1 MTYKKPKLKVFINLN
16 KLWCI
21 GITGF
26 GGKDYV
32 ETHIGK
38 NIDRNDESIHIHI
51 IFLDGRK
58 NNEVWF
64 EEHGLKKV
72 TSDLIEKISQHL
84 HFVMLDHA
92 RREYE
97 KGEDIDMYKE
107 LYGKYSSSPVS
118 RFLCDN
124 KEYAHMS
131 LRIFIQ
137 CLKKCFV
144 TKHCK

>member
-1 MTYKKPKLKVFINLN
+1 MPPKKPKLRVFINLN

-21 GITGF
+21 HTTEF
-26 GGKDYV
+26 GGICYV
-32 ETHIGK
+32 KTHIGK
-38 NIDRNDESIHIHI
+38 NIDRKDESIHIHI
-51 IFLDGRK
+51 RFLDGRK

-72 TSDLIEKISQHL
+72 TSDLIEKISDHL

-97 KGEDIDMYKE
+97 KGEDIDMYKVV
-107 LYGKYSSSPVS
+107 YGKYSSSPVS
-118 RFLCDN
+118 RFLYDN
-124 KEYAHMS
+124 NEYSHML

-137 CLKKCFV
+137 WIKKRFV
-144 TKHCK
+144 TKH

>member
-1 MTYKKPKLKVFINLN
+1 MTHKKPKLKVFINLN
-16 KLWCI
+16 KLWYTY
-21 GITGF
+21 ITEF

-38 NIDRNDESIHIHI
+38 NIDRKDESIDIHI

-72 TSDLIEKISQHL
+72 TSDLIEKISEHL

-97 KGEDIDMYKE
+97 KDEDIDIYKE
-107 LYGKYSSSPVS
+107 VYGKYSSSPVS
-118 RFLCDN
+118 SFLFDN
-124 KEYAHMS
+124 KQYSHML
-131 LRIFIQ
+131 LRIFI
-137 CLKKCFV
+137 
-144 TKHCK
+144 H